1 MGNPKDPTKILELH
15 VPLAPAVPGE
25 MLVNMGPQ
33 HPATHGVL
41 NFLLVTDG
49 EIIHKAIPNCGYL
62 HRGMEKIAEGTPYSS
77 YMPYTDRIDYLAAMF
92 ANQGYAMAVEKILS
106 VEVPPRAEYCRV
118 IACELNRIASHLV
131 ATGCMAMDLGAFTP
145 FTHWL
150 RERET
155 INDLTEEL
163 CGARLTYNY
172 MRIGG
177 VSGDLPDGFADRVL
191 RFLDHFEPIINEFD
205 RLISCNKIFMERLVN
220 LVPIPAEDAIDW
232 GLVGPNLRASG
243 VDIDLRKNPGYSA
256 YGDFDFDVI
265 LGRGFKGCPGDSYDR
280 YYVRVLEMYES
291 CKIVRQALE
300 KFPEG
305 PVMAELPRKLKPEKN
320 EAYSRVESARGEMG
334 YYAISD
340 GTDKPYRLK
349 VKTGSFPAMAM
360 MEKVSEGVMV
370 ADLVALISAFDL
382 IAPEIDR

>member
-1 MGNPKDPTKILELH
+1 MENPKDPRILELH
-15 VPLAPAVPGE
+15 VPQAPAVPGE
-25 MLVNMGPQ
+25 MLVNMGAQ

-41 NFLLVTDG
+41 NFLMVTDG
-49 EIIHKAIPNCGYL
+49 EVIHKAIPNCGYL
-62 HRGMEKIAEGTPYSS
+62 HRGMEKIAEMTPYPA
-77 YMPYTDRIDYLAAMF
+77 YMPYTDRIDYLGAMF
-92 ANQGYAMAVEKILS
+92 ANQGYAMAVEKILGI
-106 VEVPPRAEYCRV
+106 EVPRRAEYCRV
-118 IACELNRIASHLV
+118 IACELNRIASHLI
-131 ATGCMAMDLGAFTP
+131 ATGCSAMDLGAFTP

-177 VSGDLPDGFADRVL
+177 VSADLPEGFSDRVL
-191 RFLDHFEPIINEFD
+191 RFLDHFKPVITEFD
-205 RLISCNKIFMERLVN
+205 RLISLNKIFMERLVN
-220 LVPIPAEDAIDW
+220 LVPISTEEAMDW

-243 VDIDLRKNPGYSA
+243 VEVDLRKHPGYSV
-256 YGDFDFDVI
+256 YGDFDFQVI
-265 LGRGFKGCPGDSYDR
+265 TGRGFKGQIGDSYDR

-291 CKIVRQALE
+291 CKILRQALE
-300 KFPEG
+300 KMPDG
-305 PVMAELPRKLKPEKN
+305 PIMAEVPKKLKPEKN
-320 EAYSRVESARGEMG
+320 EAYARVESVRGEMG
-334 YYAISD
+334 YYVISD

-360 MEKVSEGVMV
+360 MEKASEGVMV
-370 ADLVALISAFDL
+370 ADVVALISAFDL